1 MKFNELGLSN
11 EILKALDILDYQ
23 EVLPVQEKV
32 IPLLLDKKDVIVR
45 SKTGSGKTASY
56 AIPEIEKIDW
66 MLNQPQVLVLTPT
79 RELAKQVAGEFKS
92 IGSYKR
98 INALPIFGQQP
109 IKGQIIALKQ
119 KVHVVCGTIGR
130 VLDHIERGTLG
141 PSRIHTC
148 IIDEADECF
157 KLGFLEDLEKI
168 LQSLP
173 VCNMALFSATMNDDV
188 RMIAATYLHDPV
200 EVQIKEAKEYN
211 TNISLCYVKVTKENK
226 LETLFHLIN
235 AHKPSQAI
243 IFCNFRENVEAVF
256 DAFYE
261 KGYSCCMIH
270 GGLDQ
275 DERLLNMQDFKKGM
289 FRFLIASDVAARG
302 IDIEKISHVYNY
314 DCPTTAENLI
324 HRIGRSGRVDR
335 KGESYTLVLDTQMK
349 YIERME
355 EELDAHFIEAYATEA
370 AMSYEMKTSER
381 VHLKEEKIQEQVT
394 KLYLKGGKN
403 KKIRPGDIVGAIL
416 ENKNVTFEDI
426 GVIEVLEH
434 QSYVDILN
442 GKGKMVLE
450 DLKNRKIKNKK
461 IVVEKAK

>member
-141 PSRIHTC
+141 LSRIHTC

-211 TNISLCYVKVTKENK
+211 TNISLCYVKVTKEK
-226 LETLFHLIN
+226 
-235 AHKPSQAI
+235 
-243 IFCNFRENVEAVF
+243 
-256 DAFYE
+256 
-261 KGYSCCMIH
+261 
-270 GGLDQ
+270 
-275 DERLLNMQDFKKGM
+275 
-289 FRFLIASDVAARG
+289 
-302 IDIEKISHVYNY
+302 
-314 DCPTTAENLI
+314 
-324 HRIGRSGRVDR
+324 
-335 KGESYTLVLDTQMK
+335 
-349 YIERME
+349 
-355 EELDAHFIEAYATEA
+355 
-370 AMSYEMKTSER
+370 
-381 VHLKEEKIQEQVT
+381 
-394 KLYLKGGKN
+394 
-403 KKIRPGDIVGAIL
+403 
-416 ENKNVTFEDI
+416 
-426 GVIEVLEH
+426 
-434 QSYVDILN
+434 
-442 GKGKMVLE
+442 
-450 DLKNRKIKNKK
+450 
-461 IVVEKAK
+461 

>member
-98 INALPIFGQQP
+98 VNALPIFGQQR

-130 VLDHIERGTLG
+130 VLDHIERGTLDL
-141 PSRIHTC
+141 SRIHTC

-442 GKGKMVLE
+442 GKGEMVLE
-450 DLKNRKIKNKK
+450 DIKNRKIKNKK

>member
-130 VLDHIERGTLG
+130 VLDHIERGTLDL
-141 PSRIHTC
+141 SRIHTC

-355 EELDAHFIEAYATEA
+355 EELDAHFIEAYATDA

-442 GKGKMVLE
+442 GKGEMVLE